1 MNKPQIHILIV
12 EDDMVDRMA
21 CRRALAQNSNYEF
34 FLTEAEN
41 GLDGLQEVQKNRPDC
56 VLLDYN
62 LPDLNGLEFLAALRT
77 DMGETSVPVVMLTG
91 ADNTTVAVEAMKRGA
106 QDYLVKDAN
115 RQYLEL
121 LPAVIQRVLR
131 EQQALAEQK
140 QMAARLVQAEEN
152 YRFLVEQIPAITYTA
167 ALDVPGK
174 LLYVSPQ
181 LSMLGYSPEEWVNQ
195 VGSMLSYVHPDDRT
209 RVADVF
215 DKVAS
220 ANGKPLRCEF
230 RLLNRSGEVRW
241 FMDEASLV
249 YDDEGSPLWL
259 QGILIDITK
268 DKLFEAELR
277 EHRRYIEK
285 MVVMRTAQIEK
296 QAAVLN
302 SANANLTA
310 KLSAST
316 QTISALRKDIA
327 RLDDLYQNA
336 PCVYCLLDPEG
347 QIVQINDTGLYW
359 LGSTREEVVGKMHL
373 SDLLTPSGGT
383 TFLKSFRDFKAS
395 GRMENLQLKVT
406 GRDGRELSVL
416 LVASAISND
425 KGGIVMNRCM
435 VFDIGTG
442 S

>member
-1 MNKPQIHILIV
+1 MSKPQIHILIV

-34 FLTEAEN
+34 ILTETEN
-41 GLDGLQEVQKNRPDC
+41 GLDGLQAVQEKRPDC

-62 LPDLNGLEFLAALRT
+62 LPNLNGLEFLAALRT
-77 DMGETSVPVVMLTG
+77 DMGETAVPVIMLTG
-91 ADNTTVAVEAMKRGA
+91 ADNSSVAVEAMKRGA
-106 QDYLVKDAN
+106 QDYLVKDVN

-131 EQQALAEQK
+131 EQQALAEKK

-181 LSMLGYSPEEWVNQ
+181 LSMLGYSPEEWINQ

-209 RVADVF
+209 LAADVF
-215 DKVAS
+215 DQVAS

-249 YDDEGSPLWL
+249 YDDEGLPLWL

-268 DKLFEAELR
+268 DKLFEEELR
-277 EHRRYIEK
+277 QHRSYIEK
-285 MVVMRTAQIEK
+285 MVAMRTSQIEK
-296 QAAVLN
+296 QAAVFN

-310 KLSAST
+310 RLSACT
-316 QTISALRKDIA
+316 QASSALRKDIV

-336 PCVYCLLDPEG
+336 PCAYFLLDLEG
-347 QIVQINDTGLYW
+347 QIVQINETGLDW
-359 LGSTREEVVGKMHL
+359 LGSTREEVIGKMHL
-373 SDLLTPSGGT
+373 TDLLTPSDGKS
-383 TFLKSFRDFKAS
+383 FLKSFRDFKAS
-395 GRMENLQLKVT
+395 GRLENLKLKVT
-406 GRDGRELSVL
+406 GRDGRELSVS
-416 LVASAISND
+416 LVASAVRND
-425 KGGIVMNRCM
+425 DGGIVMSCCM
-435 VFDIGTG
+435 LFDTGTDA
-442 S
+442 